1 MKSSYEENYKA
12 LQTINLEVDKLKEE
26 LDKLNESIDYI
37 ETKTYVFRKPL
48 VKCCQFHNDSNLIGA
63 YCRFKQISGGQV

>member
-37 ETKTYVFRKPL
+37 KTNYPDGTIYDLLSSDKSIEDYKANVIKL
-48 VKCCQFHNDSNLIGA
+48 KKED
-63 YCRFKQISGGQV
+63 